1 MRVNRRGH
9 APIESREMTALLR
22 LLAAC
27 LVVTATV
34 LAEAAPARTVQITFV
49 LVNDIYQKDDQLM
62 ADGKRRSGFARL
74 AAVVKAERAK
84 SRYVVFAHAGDTISP
99 SLMSGVDQG
108 AHIIALTNMMPP
120 DVFVPGNHEFD
131 FGKEIFF
138 KRMAEA
144 KFPRYAANLRGPDGK
159 PLAGFRDRA
168 MLTFGGV
175 RVGITG
181 ATADNSPEQSSPED
195 LVFLPTVETMKQQ
208 ALQLR
213 REGADF
219 VVAVVHANRAQDYA
233 LFDTRTV
240 DLILSGDDHDLFVNY
255 DGRTAMVES
264 SSDAQYVTAIDVTV
278 TINEDNSSRQV
289 TWWPRFRVI
298 DTATVRPDR
307 KVADAVR
314 AFDRALA
321 KQLDVAIGT
330 TAVLLDSR
338 GVTVRTGEAAIGNL
352 IADAVRMS
360 TGADAAVI
368 NGGAIRANKPY
379 PPGSALKRS
388 DIYAELPFGN
398 HVAMIE
404 ISGKD
409 LKAAIENGLSL
420 LPQPAGRFPQVSGLT
435 IEADVSKP
443 AGRRVVSIKV
453 AGEPVQE
460 SVFYKVA
467 TNDFMARGGD
477 GYVTFRD
484 AKQLIR
490 DFDGPLVVN
499 EVMAYVRGV
508 GTVRT
513 GVEGRVILK

>member
-1 MRVNRRGH
+1 
-9 APIESREMTALLR
+9 
-22 LLAAC
+22 
-27 LVVTATV
+27 
-34 LAEAAPARTVQITFV
+34 
-49 LVNDIYQKDDQLM
+49 
-62 ADGKRRSGFARL
+62 
-74 AAVVKAERAK
+74 
-84 SRYVVFAHAGDTISP
+84 
-99 SLMSGVDQG
+99 
-108 AHIIALTNMMPP
+108 
-120 DVFVPGNHEFD
+120 
-131 FGKEIFF
+131 
-138 KRMAEA
+138 
-144 KFPRYAANLRGPDGK
+144 
-159 PLAGFRDRA
+159 
-168 MLTFGGV
+168 
-175 RVGITG
+175 
-181 ATADNSPEQSSPED
+181 
-195 LVFLPTVETMKQQ
+195 
-208 ALQLR
+208 
-213 REGADF
+213 
-219 VVAVVHANRAQDYA
+219 
-233 LFDTRTV
+233 
-240 DLILSGDDHDLFVNY
+240 
-255 DGRTAMVES
+255 
-264 SSDAQYVTAIDVTV
+264 
-278 TINEDNSSRQV
+278 
-289 TWWPRFRVI
+289 
-298 DTATVRPDR
+298 
-307 KVADAVR
+307 
-314 AFDRALA
+314 
-321 KQLDVAIGT
+321 
-330 TAVLLDSR
+330 
-338 GVTVRTGEAAIGNL
+338 L